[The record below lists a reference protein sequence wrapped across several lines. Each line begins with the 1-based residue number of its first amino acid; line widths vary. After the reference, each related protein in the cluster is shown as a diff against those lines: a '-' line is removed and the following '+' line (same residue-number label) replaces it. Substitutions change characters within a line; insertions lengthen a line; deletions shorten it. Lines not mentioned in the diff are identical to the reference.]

1 MALQHRP
8 ADNAG
13 GGELRRGADTGAHAG
28 ARSGCRSSG
37 ACAAAAAG
45 MPAKP
50 WDERRLDA
58 GEWRY
63 DAGSRTATFAQ
74 AGVAAPLLTMACSGG
89 SIEMTAG
96 LGAGAEAFDVDL
108 KTSAGSDRLRLT
120 GGRVALGSRDVRLDR
135 IAFSRGR
142 FALEAS
148 NGSSLTLPVQSEI
161 GRADRG
167 LPGVGRH
174 PRQNIER

>member
-1 MALQHRP
+1 MSRKRARWRYGVALPMTLAVASCTAVPVPTPAPRP
-8 ADNAG
+8 V
-13 GGELRRGADTGAHAG
+13 
-28 ARSGCRSSG
+28 
-37 ACAAAAAG
+37 AAAPTPSPLPV
-45 MPAKP
+45 PAQAKA

-63 DAGSRTATFAQ
+63 DAAARTASFAQ

-89 SIEMTAG
+89 MIELGAG
-96 LGAGAEAFDVDL
+96 LGAADTLDVDL

-120 GGRVALGSRDVRLDR
+120 GGRIALPNRDVRLDR

-148 NGSSLTLPVQSEI
+148 NGSTLTLPVQSEI
-161 GRADRG
+161 GRLIEDCRG
-167 LPGVGRH
+167 
-174 PRQNIER
+174 